1 MNYPDVSPEALEQQ
15 IFRLTEALRRRFARH
30 LARHGLTPPQFITLC
45 SLAQSAEKSSRM
57 GPLAAAAFQS
67 AASMTG
73 IVDRLMERGL
83 VRREQDPQ
91 DRRSVVV
98 VLTEEGE
105 RVLRQIREERRRDM
119 VHLLRRLPAEDQV
132 HLSFILEN
140 LLEEIEE
147 PFPQGKGESENS
159 LLG

>member
-1 MNYPDVSPEALEQQ
+1 MTHPNVDLEALERRV
-15 IFRLTEALRRRFARH
+15 FRLTEALRRRFARH
-30 LARHGLTPPQFITLC
+30 LAQYGLTPPQFITLC

-73 IVDRLMERGL
+73 IVDRLLERGL

-105 RVLRQIREERRRDM
+105 RLLREIREERRRDM
-119 VHLLRRLPAEDQV
+119 VHLLRRLPAEDQAQ
-132 HLSFILEN
+132 LSGILER
-140 LLEEIEE
+140 LLEGLEE
-147 PFPQGKGESENS
+147 ENPPQGKRE
-159 LLG
+159 